1 MSSIE
6 MLLISEIWDGRS
18 NEEIYSICD
27 VTDLSNVSVKPPA
40 ISVIKMLNKSKGRV
54 L

>member
-1 MSSIE
+1 
-6 MLLISEIWDGRS
+6 MLLISEIWDRRS
-18 NEEIYSICD
+18 NEKIYSICD

-40 ISVIKMLNKSKGRV
+40 ISIIKILNKSKGRV